1 MIGKEI
7 HLKKRPAGFVTEHDF
22 ELVEVEVPEIKKEG
36 EFLVR
41 NIWMS
46 VDPFMRIYMTKG
58 SKIRPPVEL
67 NKASIG
73 GCIGYVIE
81 SRSDKFRQG

>member
-1 MIGKEI
+1 MKNKIVGKEI
-7 HLKKRPAGFVTEHDF
+7 HLKKRPAGFVTKDGF

-46 VDPFMRIYMTKG
+46 MDPFMRIYMVKG
-58 SKIRPPVEL
+58 SK
-67 NKASIG
+67 
-73 GCIGYVIE
+73 
-81 SRSDKFRQG
+81 